1 MNFAIIKTGGKQYL
15 VKEGETLEVELL
27 ASKNAGDK
35 IDFEVM
41 LAANGDD
48 VKVGKPLVKG
58 AKVTASVVEHGK
70 GEKVHVI
77 KYHRKARYKRNRG
90 HRQPFTKLNIEKI
103 SA

>member
-1 MNFAIIKTGGKQYL
+1 L
-15 VKEGETLEVELL
+15 LEVELL
-27 ASKNAGDK
+27 ASKKPGDK

-41 LAANGDD
+41 LVASGEE
-48 VKVGKPLVKG
+48 VKIGKPIVKG

-90 HRQPFTKLNIEKI
+90 HRQPYTKLNIEKI

>member
-15 VKEGETLEVELL
+15 VKEGELLEVELL
-27 ASKNAGDK
+27 ASKKAGDK

-41 LAANGDD
+41 LVANGDD
-48 VKVGKPLVKG
+48 VNIGRPLVKG

-77 KYHRKARYKRNRG
+77 KFHRKARYKRNRG
-90 HRQPFTKLNIEKI
+90 HRQPFTKLKIEKI

>member
-15 VKEGETLEVELL
+15 VKEGESLEVELL
-27 ASKNAGDK
+27 AKKNVGDK

-41 LAANGDD
+41 LVASDD
-48 VKVGKPLVKG
+48 NVKIGKPTVAG
-58 AKVTASVVEHGK
+58 AKVPAAVVEHGK
-70 GEKVHVI
+70 GEEMHVI

-90 HRQPFTKLNIEKI
+90 HRQPYTKLQIEKI

>member
-15 VKEGETLEVELL
+15 VKEGELLEVELL
-27 ASKNAGDK
+27 ASKKPGDK

-41 LAANGDD
+41 LVASGEEI
-48 VKVGKPLVKG
+48 KIGKPIVKG